1 MAAYKQRCALCKKN
15 WALMRSGYQRFPIC
29 IDCEMK
35 VIEKPIENQALAKM
49 FDIPKEWYRENAFLR
64 SVRYQY
70 GRFDRLSDKQKEAFK
85 KTIKELKQQK
95 KALTKL

>member
-1 MAAYKQRCALCKKN
+1 
-15 WALMRSGYQRFPIC
+15 MRSGYQRFPIC

-35 VIEKPIENQALAKM
+35 VIERPVEDRSLVKM

-70 GRFDRLSDKQKEAFK
+70 GRFGRLSDKQKETFK
-85 KTIKELKQQK
+85 KTVKELKQQK
-95 KALTKL
+95 KTPAKL